1 MTSLANAFSTV
12 SDVFTSGWSMITG
25 NWALSAIIAI
35 PIVFGLVAGI
45 IAFFRR

>member
-1 MTSLANAFSTV
+1 MDSLSDAFTQISG
-12 SDVFTSGWSMITG
+12 VFTSAWSLITG

>member
-1 MTSLANAFSTV
+1 MDSLADAFTEISG
-12 SDVFTSGWSMITG
+12 VFSSAWTLISG

>member
-1 MTSLANAFSTV
+1 MDSL
-12 SDVFTSGWSMITG
+12 SDAFTSISGVFSSAWTMITS